1 MISTA
6 FHLEPIHTDPYVVVG
21 DVVIAAGVA
30 IAPGVLLQADSGS
43 RIVLGSGICLGMG
56 CVVHA
61 SGGEIQID
69 AGVNLGAGVLIV
81 GAITIG
87 PGAIVGAGTTIFG
100 VAIGAGQLVPPNSLL
115 AKSIDPTVSSPPS
128 AEVPPPTAVPPPTE
142 APPPAEAPPSV
153 TATPTETPPKIGT
166 EGNTFFYAKGNGQDQ
181 AIADPW
187 AAAAAAVTPASVP
200 DPIGTPIQS
209 TFVDPQGSY
218 FSGTGFSEASDFSGT
233 AAPGTGTPV
242 ASTYVYPDSGYQP
255 KHPWEVNANT
265 DLGNPP
271 NHVPSTAPTPNP
283 DADLSAAEMQNGVP
297 PLAESADPVPQTPKP
312 VYGQAYV
319 NQMLGRMNGKKY

>member
-6 FHLEPIHTDPYVVVG
+6 FHLEPIHTDQYVVMG

-61 SGGEIQID
+61 SGGEIRID

-81 GAITIG
+81 GATTIG

-100 VAIGAGQLVPPNSLL
+100 EAIGPGQLVPPNSLL
-115 AKSIDPTVSSPPS
+115 AKSIGPTVIAPEPVEVSPPV
-128 AEVPPPTAVPPPTE
+128 EVPQ
-142 APPPAEAPPSV
+142 SV
-153 TATPTETPPKIGT
+153 TAAPPETPPKIGT
-166 EGNTFFYAKGNGQDQ
+166 EGNTFFYSKSNSNDN
-181 AIADPW
+181 AIEDPW
-187 AAAAAAVTPASVP
+187 AAAAAAVTPAP
-200 DPIGTPIQS
+200 IPMPIGTPIES

-218 FSGTGFSEASDFSGT
+218 FSGTGFSAASDFSGT

-271 NHVPSTAPTPNP
+271 NNAAVTAPTPNP
-283 DADLSAAEMQNGVP
+283 DSDLSAAEMQNGAQP
-297 PLAESADPVPQTPKP
+297 PLPDSGYLVPQTPKQ

>member
-6 FHLEPIHTDPYVVVG
+6 FHLEPIHTDQYVVVG
-21 DVVIAAGVA
+21 DVVIAEGVA
-30 IAPGVLLQADSGS
+30 IAPGVLLQADPGS

-61 SGGEIQID
+61 SGGEIRID
-69 AGVNLGAGVLIV
+69 AGVNLGAGVLVV
-81 GAITIG
+81 GATTIG

-100 VAIGAGQLVPPNSLL
+100 EAIGPGQLVPPNSLL
-115 AKSIDPTVSSPPS
+115 ATSIEPTVSIPQPVE
-128 AEVPPPTAVPPPTE
+128 AAQPATAAPTQ
-142 APPPAEAPPSV
+142 
-153 TATPTETPPKIGT
+153 TPPKVST
-166 EGNTFFYAKGNGQDQ
+166 EGSSFFYSKSSAKDNS
-181 AIADPW
+181 IEDPW
-187 AAAAAAVTPASVP
+187 AAAAAAVTPA
-200 DPIGTPIQS
+200 PIAAPIETPIQN

-218 FSGTGFSEASDFSGT
+218 FSGTGFSAASDFSGT

-265 DLGNPP
+265 DLGNLP
-271 NHVPSTAPTPNP
+271 NGSVRAAATPNP
-283 DADLSAAEMQNGVP
+283 DSDLSATEMQNRAQP
-297 PLAESADPVPQTPKP
+297 PLAESGYLVPQTPKQ

>member
-6 FHLEPIHTDPYVVVG
+6 FHLEPIHTDQYVVVG
-21 DVVIAAGVA
+21 DVVIAEGVA
-30 IAPGVLLQADSGS
+30 IAPGVLLQADPGS

-61 SGGEIQID
+61 SGGEIRID

-81 GAITIG
+81 GVTTIG

-100 VAIGAGQLVPPNSLL
+100 EAIGPGQLVPPNSLL
-115 AKSIDPTVSSPPS
+115 AKPIG
-128 AEVPPPTAVPPPTE
+128 TAVSIPQPVEAGPPAPAAPTE
-142 APPPAEAPPSV
+142 APP
-153 TATPTETPPKIGT
+153 KINT
-166 EGNTFFYAKGNGQDQ
+166 EGNSFFYSKHNAKDNP
-181 AIADPW
+181 IADPW
-187 AAAAAAVTPASVP
+187 AAAAAAVTPAPVATS
-200 DPIGTPIQS
+200 IETPIQS

-218 FSGTGFSEASDFSGT
+218 FSGTGFSAASDFSGT
-233 AAPGTGTPV
+233 AAPGTGTPI

-265 DLGNPP
+265 DLGNPS
-271 NHVPSTAPTPNP
+271 NGAVGAATTPNP
-283 DADLSAAEMQNGVP
+283 DSDLSAAEMQNGAQP
-297 PLAESADPVPQTPKP
+297 PLPESSNLVPQTPKQ

>member
-6 FHLEPIHTDPYVVVG
+6 FHLEPIHTDQYVVVG

-61 SGGEIQID
+61 SGGEIRID
-69 AGVNLGAGVLIV
+69 AGVNLGAGVLVV
-81 GAITIG
+81 GATTIG

-100 VAIGAGQLVPPNSLL
+100 EAIGPGQLVPPNSLL
-115 AKSIDPTVSSPPS
+115 AKSIGPTVSTPQPV
-128 AEVPPPTAVPPPTE
+128 AEPATTA
-142 APPPAEAPPSV
+142 
-153 TATPTETPPKIGT
+153 PTETPPKINT
-166 EGNTFFYAKGNGQDQ
+166 EGNTFFYSKNSAKDN
-181 AIADPW
+181 AIEDPW
-187 AAAAAAVTPASVP
+187 AAAAAAVTPAPIP

-265 DLGNPP
+265 NLGNPP
-271 NHVPSTAPTPNP
+271 NNATGTATTPNP
-283 DADLSAAEMQNGVP
+283 DSDLSAAEMQNGTQP
-297 PLAESADPVPQTPKP
+297 PLPESGYLVPQTPKQ